1 MLCCAVFPALVRA
14 QEPPNENALIEVL
27 RAEATRYEHGDGVER
42 DGARAAALYC
52 KAARLGDAE
61 SQFRLGWMYAN
72 ARGVERSETR
82 AAFFF
87 HAAAERGSNR
97 RSACCTWWVGR
108 PPRCPECM
116 RESAAPRRRPWWRR
130 RRAQPRRSSRQRR
143 PRDRSSDWC
152 TCWRREFRVQPR
164 LALAIIEAESNF
176 NVVARS
182 PKNAQGLMQLVPAT
196 AARFDV
202 GNPYDAA
209 QNIRGGLAYL
219 RWLLAYF
226 EGDVLLVAAAYNAGE
241 ATVERYRGVPPYLE
255 TRAYVRRILRAVGS
269 ASHPFDGAVTP
280 PSRSCRRSGSR
291 VEADEGLPGDPARHK
306 PLLPLPPATMTLVGR
321 APWPWSDPRP

>member
-1 MLCCAVFPALVRA
+1 MSAAWSALAVGFCALLPVAAIAAADETTSR
-14 QEPPNENALIEVL
+14 EHALIAL
-27 RAEATRYEHGDGVER
+27 WRSEAVAYEHGAGRIER

-72 ARGVERSETR
+72 ARGVERSDTL

-87 HAAAERGSNR
+87 HAAAEQGLEQAQRMLHR
-97 RSACCTWWVGR
+97 VGG
-108 PPRCPECM
+108 PTTEVPACM
-116 RESAAPRRRPWWRR
+116 RESAAAPSPAAAAPPSVTAAPPPRAAPEIEPPKAAARPIVELVHLL
-130 RRAQPRRSSRQRR
+130 AP
-143 PRDRSSDWC
+143 
-152 TCWRREFRVQPR
+152 EFQVQPR

-176 NVVARS
+176 NFVARS
-182 PKNAQGLMQLVPAT
+182 PKNAQGLMQLIPAT
-196 AARFDV
+196 AARFNV
-202 GNPYDAA
+202 RNPYDPA

-269 ASHPFDGAVTP
+269 ASHPFDAAVTS
-280 PSRSCRRSGSR
+280 PS
-291 VEADEGLPGDPARHK
+291 VQLPQIRA
-306 PLLPLPPATMTLVGR
+306 AGR
-321 APWPWSDPRP
+321 TR